1 MKHLL
6 FTCLLAGY
14 GHLFAQ
20 NISLKD
26 LQQALHTSNK
36 EQLESLLSSKG
47 FNGGNNIV
55 EVSNSPA
62 KLSFNQVWYFKADK
76 NPDGSIVSEISKNA
90 DSSKPLVKFATS
102 NPWFYASLMNQLTE
116 SGFQYNQTIAGE
128 KNAIISFTSSNEELL
143 VVITDQL
150 TLRNFQF
157 TLRKLSGKEPKTRLR
172 S

>member
-26 LQQALHTSNK
+26 LQQTLYTSDK
-36 EQLESLLSSKG
+36 EQLESLLLSKG
-47 FNGGNNIV
+47 FNGGNNVVQI
-55 EVSNSPA
+55 SNSPA
-62 KLSFNQVWYFKADK
+62 KLSFNQVWYFRADK
-76 NPDGSIVSEISKNA
+76 NHDGSIISEISKNA
-90 DSSKPLVKFATS
+90 DSSQPSVKFATS

-116 SGFQYNQTIAGE
+116 SGFQYNQTVAAE
-128 KNAIISFTSSNEELL
+128 SDATISFTGSNEELL
-143 VVITDQL
+143 VVITGQL
-150 TLRNFQF
+150 TPRNFQF
-157 TLRKLSGKEPKTRLR
+157 TLRKLSGKVPKTRLR